1 MVLIIIGSRDD
12 SRAVV
17 ESVQILFEHEQESG
31 FLGLHLSDLVVGEV
45 EPDCDAHIY
54 DDEEACEGDERPKVG
69 PVSERFVVVP
79 C

>member
-1 MVLIIIGSRDD
+1 MVDSRDD

-17 ESVQILFEHEQESG
+17 KSVQILLEHEQKSG

-45 EPDCDAHIY
+45 EPDCDAHIN

-69 PVSERFVVVP
+69 PVGERFVVVP